1 MSDLK
6 KQEKSSEFDYPYEY
20 VPKCAA
26 KGKFFKYYSVDCDI
40 NDDLNLNI
48 LISLLYRYVH
58 LWQKGIESIS
68 KRQYS

>member
-6 KQEKSSEFDYPYEY
+6 KQEKGSEFDYPYEY

-26 KGKFFKYYSVDCDI
+26 KGKFFKFCKSDI
-40 NDDLNLNI
+40 NYDLNLNI
-48 LISLLYRYVH
+48 LISLLYRHVH
-58 LWQKGIESIS
+58 LWQKRIESRT